1 MVIASVAGAAG
12 VAGPALAQQYPS
24 KPVRVLVGFAAG
36 GSVDLVARTLSQS
49 LSSTYGRQV
58 IVDNRP
64 GAASHI
70 AGGLVAKA
78 EPDGY
83 TLLVSS
89 QGGLGTNLAL
99 YSKMPYNPLKELT
112 PISQL
117 VNQAQ
122 VLIVNPKVEARSV
135 KEFIAL
141 ARSKPG
147 ALNYG
152 SAGSGGPLH
161 LAAELFSSMTG
172 TKMTHIIY
180 KGGAPAITDL
190 IGGQIDLTFQP
201 MPEALPYIKAGRV
214 RTLAVTSP
222 ARSPSLPD
230 IPTIA
235 EAGVPGY
242 AWMSW
247 MGVAGPAGMPAALTA
262 QISADWNRALTAGDM
277 PARMLEMGV
286 EVAGSTPEQFGAHMR
301 SETEKMARLVKD
313 AGIPLVE

>member
-1 MVIASVAGAAG
+1 VKSVQELIA
-12 VAGPALAQQYPS
+12 Y
-24 KPVRVLVGFAAG
+24 
-36 GSVDLVARTLSQS
+36 AR
-49 LSSTYGRQV
+49 
-58 IVDNRP
+58 
-64 GAASHI
+64 A
-70 AGGLVAKA
+70 
-78 EPDGY
+78 
-83 TLLVSS
+83 
-89 QGGLGTNLAL
+89 
-99 YSKMPYNPLKELT
+99 
-112 PISQL
+112 
-117 VNQAQ
+117 
-122 VLIVNPKVEARSV
+122 
-135 KEFIAL
+135 
-141 ARSKPG
+141 KPG
-147 ALNYG
+147 ELNYG
-152 SAGSGGPLH
+152 SSGNASSNH
-161 LAAELFSSMTG
+161 LAGELF
-172 TKMTHIIY
+172 KLLAKVNIVHVPY
-180 KGGAPAITDL
+180 KGLPQAVTDL